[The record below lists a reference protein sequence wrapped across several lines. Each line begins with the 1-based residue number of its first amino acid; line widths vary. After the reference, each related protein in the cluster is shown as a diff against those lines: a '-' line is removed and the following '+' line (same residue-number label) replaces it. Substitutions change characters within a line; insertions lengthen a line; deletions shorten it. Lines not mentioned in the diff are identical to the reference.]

1 MNRHLPPFLQEW
13 LSIIVPGLQILGILL
28 VGWLLLRLTRRI
40 VQRLARVYNLPP
52 DLMVP
57 TRRLLA
63 VVIYAATL
71 LAVLERLG
79 VSGTVLWTAFTGFA
93 AVGAVAFFAAWSV
106 LSNIFCTL
114 LIFTTR
120 PFRLYDYIELP
131 ETGDKAAFKG
141 HVRDIN
147 LIYTTLQEPAD
158 SGGAGPVLQ
167 IPNSLFFQRPVRRW
181 PKGTL
186 TPPWIENHRDEAD
199 HPLGGG

>member
-1 MNRHLPPFLQEW
+1 MNKYLPLFLQDW
-13 LSIIVPGLQILGILL
+13 LSIIVPGVQILLILL
-28 VGWLLLRLTRRI
+28 VGFLLQRLTRRV
-40 VQRLARVYNLPP
+40 VQRLGRTYNLPQ
-52 DLMVP
+52 DLMLP
-57 TRRLLA
+57 ARRLLSF
-63 VVIYAATL
+63 VIYAGTL

-114 LIFTTR
+114 LIVTTR
-120 PFRLYDYIELP
+120 PFRLYDYIELLESGEKP
-131 ETGDKAAFKG
+131 GFKG

-147 LIYTTLQEPAD
+147 LIFTTLQEPSD
-158 SGGAGPVLQ
+158 GGNGPVLQ
-167 IPNSLFFQRPVRRW
+167 VPNSLFFQRPVRRW

-186 TPPWIENHRDEAD
+186 TPPWVQSHNEEAD

>member
-1 MNRHLPPFLQEW
+1 MDKYLPLFLQEW

-28 VGWLLLRLTRRI
+28 ISWLLLRLARRLM
-40 VQRLARVYNLPP
+40 QRFGRLYSLPP
-52 DLMVP
+52 ELVLP
-57 TRRLLA
+57 ARRLVSFL
-63 VVIYAATL
+63 IYSAAT

-114 LIFTTR
+114 LIITTR
-120 PFRLYDYIELP
+120 PFRLYDYIELLDSGEKP
-131 ETGDKAAFKG
+131 GFKG

-147 LIYTTLQEPAD
+147 LIFTTLEEPTD
-158 SGGAGPVLQ
+158 SGGNGPVLQ

-186 TPPWIENHRDEAD
+186 TPPWVEHHDDDPE
-199 HPLGGG
+199 HPLSGG